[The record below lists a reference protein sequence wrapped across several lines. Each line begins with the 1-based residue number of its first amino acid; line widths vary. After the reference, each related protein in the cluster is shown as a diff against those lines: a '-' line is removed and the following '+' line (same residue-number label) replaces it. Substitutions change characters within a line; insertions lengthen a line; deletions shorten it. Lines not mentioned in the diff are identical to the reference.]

1 MRQVD
6 QKSEAQ
12 LDEISHKAKSA
23 CVDLWKKD
31 ALIARITSENEFLV
45 VENQRLKGVNTINDS
60 ILNLPSAC
68 FIDIQSAQ
76 KQREAVHSATA
87 AVIEELAE
95 VKAKESEDGHL
106 RNILEIEEK
115 TKKQYLDM
123 YSGIGGEI
131 DDWIMNYQK

>member
-1 MRQVD
+1 
-6 QKSEAQ
+6 
-12 LDEISHKAKSA
+12 
-23 CVDLWKKD
+23 
-31 ALIARITSENEFLV
+31 
-45 VENQRLKGVNTINDS
+45 
-60 ILNLPSAC
+60 
-68 FIDIQSAQ
+68 
-76 KQREAVHSATA
+76 
-87 AVIEELAE
+87 